1 MEWITEHPTEY
12 LTLMVQECTKLK
24 GLSLNPIVS
33 LIRRLDLLEVINFDF
48 LVVSIN
54 FDEVWI

>member
-1 MEWITEHPTEY
+1 
-12 LTLMVQECTKLK
+12 MVQECTKLK

-33 LIRRLDLLEVINFDF
+33 LIRRLDLLEVINFDY